1 MKYRVGRFYA
11 TIFIKFQVYKEKI
24 VYCYSTKYH
33 HTVLDIETKSG
44 VLIFFLNNESL
55 RK

>member
-1 MKYRVGRFYA
+1 MKYRVERFYT

-24 VYCYSTKYH
+24 V
-33 HTVLDIETKSG
+33 DIETKRG